1 MNDMLT
7 QNVVVI
13 PIVWRNAVAGV
24 SNRLKGNDLS
34 GWDSYLWRLAY
45 WYRQS

>member
-1 MNDMLT
+1 LVI

-13 PIVWRNAVAGV
+13 PIVWRNSVAGV
-24 SNRLKGNDLS
+24 SNRLKGTDLS

>member
-1 MNDMLT
+1 MNDMVI

-13 PIVWRNAVAGV
+13 PIIWRNAVAGV
-24 SNRLKGNDLS
+24 SNRIKGNDLS

>member
-1 MNDMLT
+1 
-7 QNVVVI
+7 
-13 PIVWRNAVAGV
+13 V
-24 SNRLKGNDLS
+24 SNRLRGNDLS